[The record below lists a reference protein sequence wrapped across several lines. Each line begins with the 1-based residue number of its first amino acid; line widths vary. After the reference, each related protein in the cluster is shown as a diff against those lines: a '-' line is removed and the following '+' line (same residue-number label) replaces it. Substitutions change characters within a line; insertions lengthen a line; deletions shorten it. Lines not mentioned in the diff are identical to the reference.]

1 MRYVNAVHST
11 LIVCAGMSFALVAS
25 AGEGVDKTL
34 PAAANGYVKI
44 VITRGEVDI
53 TGWDRDEVHIE
64 GELDD
69 LAEGLVF
76 VMEGD
81 RTRIEVKLPRRNVN
95 WGGGS
100 DLDIRVPMNSKI
112 DFDGVSTD
120 TTIGMVSGGVR
131 VRTVSGDITASEIQ
145 NQVRINTVSG
155 NIDVSASSGDT
166 HISTVSGE
174 IHLDMNSS
182 RIVLN
187 SVSGEIEAQF
197 EEFTQLRANVVSG
210 DIEVSGKLAG
220 EGKIEIASVSGDI
233 SLELE
238 GPVNAHLS
246 AEVGPGGDIDNS
258 VSDDEPVNKFPGRK
272 KLEVQFGD
280 GSGQINLRTVTG
292 DIRIDDRS

>member
-76 VMEGD
+76 VVEGD

-95 WGGGS
+95 WGDGS

-131 VRTVSGDITASEIQ
+131 IRTVSGDITASEIQ

-174 IHLDMNSS
+174 IHLDMSSS

-187 SVSGEIEAQF
+187 SVSGEIEARF
-197 EEFTQLRANVVSG
+197 EEFTRLRASVVSG

-220 EGKIEIASVSGDI
+220 EGEIEMASVSGEI

-258 VSDDEPVNKFPGRK
+258 LTDDEPVNIFPGRK
-272 KLEVQFGD
+272 KLEVRFGD